1 VRHTTSQSTFPGDAP
16 ITVSVKVTNT
26 SHIPGDEVVQLYI
39 SHPGLDGAPL
49 RALAGFRRIH
59 MNAHGFQLVSF
70 ILSPRELS
78 IVDPNG
84 NRLVPAGAVELWIGS
99 SQPLNISRHPAPTGV
114 SLKFTITT
122 STPLSN

>member
-1 VRHTTSQSTFPGDAP
+1 LEFPGTSP
-16 ITVSVKVTNT
+16 ITVSAKVTNT

-59 MNAHGFQLVSF
+59 MDAHGFQLVSF

-78 IVDPNG
+78 VVDPNG
-84 NRLVPAGAVELWIGS
+84 NRLVPAGPVELWIGS
-99 SQPLNISRHPAPTGV
+99 GQSPNIPRHPAPNGV

-122 STPLSN
+122 STPLPN